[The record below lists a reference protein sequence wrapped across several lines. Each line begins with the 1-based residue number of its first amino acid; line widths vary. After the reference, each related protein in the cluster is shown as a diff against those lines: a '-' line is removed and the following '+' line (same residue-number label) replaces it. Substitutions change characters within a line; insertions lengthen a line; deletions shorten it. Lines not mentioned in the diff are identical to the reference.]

1 MLLAIALLAVGCE
14 QRDVRQY
21 TVPHEDA
28 PTELPPPRMG
38 PVAAEPAAPAA
49 DAPPSSISYD
59 VPDGWRELG
68 PASMRIAGF
77 GAGEGDDAVQ
87 ITVTRFKGDVGGV
100 ASNVRR
106 WAGQVGAAPPDEA
119 GLAAMTRPYEGMP
132 QPATLADIV
141 GPQGRIYV
149 VFLQHRGET
158 WFFKLSGKAKAV
170 DTQREAMTQFLSSVR
185 FVEASA
191 GE

>member
-1 MLLAIALLAVGCE
+1 MVLAIALLVMGCD
-14 QRDVRQY
+14 QREVRQY

-28 PTELPPPRMG
+28 PTELPPPRME
-38 PVAAEPAAPAA
+38 PVTAQPTSPPMDARPA
-49 DAPPSSISYD
+49 SITYD
-59 VPDGWRELG
+59 VPAGWRELG
-68 PASMRIAGF
+68 PASMRLAGF
-77 GAGEGDDAVQ
+77 SAGEAEDAVQ

-132 QPATLADIV
+132 EPATLADLV

-158 WFFKLSGKAKAV
+158 WFFKMSGQAEAV
-170 DTQREAMTQFLSSVR
+170 DGQREAMTQFLSSVR
-185 FVEASA
+185 FLEAQA